1 MAWRVL
7 LPIKN
12 INFFPEKK
20 LDKGIPRVYNSSR
33 IQEMCAHS
41 SADRVP
47 GYEPVGRRFKSCWA
61 RQKRTHIC
69 LRQVWV
75 LFWRSVPLPRNVKY
89 ASQVKC
95 TSCAKCDF
103 GTIGGGTLHF
113 TSLHFTSCVSTILH
127 SGSAAA
133 LLGEAKLHG
142 ILKKKT
148 SYSTMFVQQEV

>member
-1 MAWRVL
+1 MISRQAAASMAWRVL

-113 TSLHFTSCVSTILH
+113 TSLHFVCEHDTSQRRRRCFTWRSQTSRNIEKEN
-127 SGSAAA
+127 
-133 LLGEAKLHG
+133 LL
-142 ILKKKT
+142 
-148 SYSTMFVQQEV
+148 

>member
-1 MAWRVL
+1 MISRQAAASMAWRGL

-95 TSCAKCDF
+95 TSC
-103 GTIGGGTLHF
+103 
-113 TSLHFTSCVSTILH
+113 VSTILH

-148 SYSTMFVQQEV
+148 SNSIISVK